1 MRIGLD
7 AKRAFHNSTGLG
19 NYSRTLIRS
28 LDTYFPEN
36 EYYLF
41 NPKPSKK
48 YKLAGAHL
56 HECLPK
62 DILHKLLPAFWR
74 SRWVLS
80 DLRSM
85 KIDLYHGLSHEI
97 PFGIGETS
105 VKSIVTVHDLIFLK
119 YPDQYNPIDVKT
131 YDYKMRYA
139 CQTANHVIASSI
151 QTKNDLI
158 DLYAIPEQKI
168 TVCYQSC
175 DERFTHTIDES
186 IMEACLASLPL
197 PARFFLYVGSIIER
211 KGLLNIVEA
220 MHLIPADQRIPLVV
234 IGHGRQT
241 KKNVM
246 QFIEKNGMKND
257 VLFLNDWATGHPER
271 FALIEQYLPAI
282 YHAAYALIYPSQYEG
297 FGIPV
302 LEALSCGTPVITSN
316 QSCLPEVGGPGSIYV
331 HPKDPDEIQTA
342 MLQLASDETK
352 RIEMR
357 LTGLKHADQFTEEK
371 CVSSVMKVYQSVID
385 SAK

>member
-28 LDTYFPEN
+28 LDRYFPEN
-36 EYYLF
+36 DYFLF

-48 YKLAGAHL
+48 YSIEGEHL
-56 HECLPK
+56 HPCLPN
-62 DILHKLLPAFWR
+62 DTLHKLLPAFWR
-74 SRWVLS
+74 SRWILN
-80 DLRSM
+80 DLRLM
-85 KIDLYHGLSHEI
+85 NIDLYHGLSHEI
-97 PFGIGETS
+97 PFGIGNTS
-105 VKSIVTVHDLIFLK
+105 IKSIVTVHDLIFLK
-119 YPDQYNPIDVKT
+119 YPNQYNPIDVKT

-139 CQTANHVIASSI
+139 CQTANHVIASSN

-158 DLYAIPEQKI
+158 ELYGIPEQKI

-211 KGLLNIVEA
+211 KGLLSIVEA
-220 MHLIPADQRIPLVV
+220 LQMIPPVNRIPLVV
-234 IGHGRQT
+234 IGNGRQT
-241 KKNVM
+241 KKQVM
-246 QFIEKNGMKND
+246 EYIEKHGMTND
-257 VLFLNDWATGHPER
+257 VLFLNDWAAGHPER
-271 FALIEQYLPAI
+271 FSLIEQYLPAI

-302 LEALSCGTPVITSN
+302 LEALSCGVPVITSD

-331 HPKDPDEIQTA
+331 NPTNKTAIQEA
-342 MLQLASDETK
+342 MTLLSNSENKRSDMRSLGLVHAKQFSEKACVHAVMEVYKKVMQAS
-352 RIEMR
+352 
-357 LTGLKHADQFTEEK
+357 
-371 CVSSVMKVYQSVID
+371 
-385 SAK
+385 